1 MSAFSRRWRASW
13 PSTGSCPR
21 SLILPR
27 QQPAAEQALGTES
40 VVPVEVT
47 KVLAQRKKDFG

>member
-1 MSAFSRRWRASW
+1 
-13 PSTGSCPR
+13 
-21 SLILPR
+21 LILPR